1 LEFNQVEKHYRGRV
15 KPDRRAS
22 LVKAPALARRRQPMS
37 ESVPQIYV
45 VDDDV
50 SVREAVGG
58 LIRSAGLRVR
68 TFASAQEMLASLRM
82 ELPSCLVLDI
92 QLPDINGFELQQEL
106 ATKDIQIPIIF
117 LTGHGDIP
125 MSVRAIK
132 AGAVEFLTKPFDDE
146 YLLEAIR
153 SAIARDNKNEQSPG
167 RIAKGYFEK
176 LTGTVE
182 ASRAVPNQRETVIS
196 SHLNGSGK
204 AVVAFGEII
213 GQSKAWRQII
223 RQIEMVAPT
232 DATVLVL
239 GETGTGKELIAREL
253 HRRSRRKGKP
263 LVRVNCACIP
273 KDLYESEFFGHA
285 RGAFTSAVKDRIGRF
300 EAAAGG
306 TLFLDEIGEIPLELQ
321 SKLLRVL
328 QEKCYERVGEER
340 TRRADVRIVAATNR
354 DLKKEVAAG
363 RFRED
368 LYYRLNVFPMKVVPL
383 RDRKEDI
390 PLLATHFIEMS
401 VKELGCPKP
410 RLTRAGIETLQ
421 SYDWPGNIRE
431 LRNVIERAAIFA
443 QGGALDFDL
452 PVIGVDLT
460 SFGSEDGVEV
470 ESEYLTD
477 AEMRRRERENLF
489 AVLQKTG
496 WKIKGVDG
504 AAELLGLKP
513 TTLISRIEKMGL
525 KRPALTDRDLQ
536 SHPFACPA

>member
-1 LEFNQVEKHYRGRV
+1 
-15 KPDRRAS
+15 
-22 LVKAPALARRRQPMS
+22 MS
-37 ESVPQIYV
+37 ESVSQIYV

-50 SVREAVGG
+50 SVREAVES

-68 TFASAQEMLASLRM
+68 AFASAQEMLASLRM

-92 QLPDINGFELQQEL
+92 QLPDISGFELQQEL

-132 AGAVEFLTKPFDDE
+132 AGALEFLTKPFDDE

-153 SAIARDNKNEQSPG
+153 SAIARDNRNERPPG
-167 RIAKGYFEK
+167 TITKECFEGCTETERALK
-176 LTGTVE
+176 
-182 ASRAVPNQRETVIS
+182 AVPNQPEIVIS

-204 AVVAFGEII
+204 APAAFGGII
-213 GQSKAWRQII
+213 GQSRAWRQII

-239 GETGTGKELIAREL
+239 GETGTGKELIAQEL
-253 HRRSRRKGKP
+253 HRRGRRKDKP
-263 LVRVNCACIP
+263 LARVNCASIP
-273 KDLYESEFFGHA
+273 KELYESEFFGHA
-285 RGAFTSAVKDRIGRF
+285 RGAFTGAVKDRIGRF

-306 TLFLDEIGEIPLELQ
+306 TLFLDEVGEIPLELQ
-321 SKLLRVL
+321 GKLLRVL
-328 QEKCYERVGEER
+328 QEKCYERVGEEK
-340 TRRADVRIVAATNR
+340 TRCADVRIVAATNR
-354 DLKKEVAAG
+354 DLKKEVAAS

-368 LYYRLNVFPMKVVPL
+368 LYYRLNVFPIKVAPL
-383 RDRKEDI
+383 RDRKEDV
-390 PLLATHFIEMS
+390 PLLATHFIDIS
-401 VKELGCPKP
+401 VKELGCPRP

-421 SYDWPGNIRE
+421 NYDWPGNIRE
-431 LRNVIERAAIFA
+431 LRNVIERATIFA

-452 PVIGVDLT
+452 PATGVDLN
-460 SFGSEDGVEV
+460 SFVLEDGDEV
-470 ESEYLTD
+470 EPEYLTD

-489 AVLQKTG
+489 VVLQKAS

-525 KRPALTDRDLQ
+525 RRPA
-536 SHPFACPA
+536 

>member
-1 LEFNQVEKHYRGRV
+1 
-15 KPDRRAS
+15 
-22 LVKAPALARRRQPMS
+22 MS
-37 ESVPQIYV
+37 ESVSQIYV

-50 SVREAVGG
+50 SVREAVES

-68 TFASAQEMLASLRM
+68 AFASAQEMLASLRM

-92 QLPDINGFELQQEL
+92 QLPDISGFELQQEL
-106 ATKDIQIPIIF
+106 ATEDIQIPIIF

-132 AGAVEFLTKPFDDE
+132 AGALEFLTKPFDDE

-153 SAIARDNKNEQSPG
+153 SAIARDNRNERPPG
-167 RIAKGYFEK
+167 TITKECFEGCTETERALK
-176 LTGTVE
+176 
-182 ASRAVPNQRETVIS
+182 AVPNQPEIVIS

-204 AVVAFGEII
+204 APAAFGGII
-213 GQSKAWRQII
+213 GQSRAWRQII

-239 GETGTGKELIAREL
+239 GETGTGKELIAQEL
-253 HRRSRRKGKP
+253 HRRGRRKDKP
-263 LVRVNCACIP
+263 LVRVNCASIP
-273 KDLYESEFFGHA
+273 KELYESEFFGHA
-285 RGAFTSAVKDRIGRF
+285 RGAFTGAVKDRIGRF

-306 TLFLDEIGEIPLELQ
+306 TLFLDEVGEIPLELQ
-321 SKLLRVL
+321 GKLLRVL
-328 QEKCYERVGEER
+328 QEKCYERVGEEK
-340 TRRADVRIVAATNR
+340 TRCADVRIVAATNR
-354 DLKKEVAAG
+354 DLKKEVAAS

-368 LYYRLNVFPMKVVPL
+368 LYYRLNVFPIKVAPL
-383 RDRKEDI
+383 RDRKEDV
-390 PLLATHFIEMS
+390 PLLATHFIDIS
-401 VKELGCPKP
+401 VKELGCPRP

-421 SYDWPGNIRE
+421 NYDWPGNIRE
-431 LRNVIERAAIFA
+431 LRNVIERATIFA

-452 PVIGVDLT
+452 PATGVDLN
-460 SFGSEDGVEV
+460 SFVLEDGDEV
-470 ESEYLTD
+470 EPEYLTD

-489 AVLQKTG
+489 VVLQKAS

-525 KRPALTDRDLQ
+525 RRPA
-536 SHPFACPA
+536 